1 MTLSVVR
8 FNWPYASCQNV
19 YWWYKRV
26 FYKRLIFCRHK
37 WIMQLKGFTQITQVK
52 WLLPIYQSQ
61 KCDAK
66 WKSVMGWL
74 FNLILT
80 NCQGLPWQVKWTHTM
95 NLLEL
100 EKFDLAMMGAAA
112 KVVRGKLLSPIS
124 SLLDAGL
131 NRAAA
136 QSPLVWF
143 PNWLVPKWV
152 GEPDL
157 STPGFHHRQ
166 DSSSCPMGNG
176 ARIGA
181 GTHRIFWF
189 CLTST

>member
-100 EKFDLAMMGAAA
+100 KIFDLAMMGAAA
-112 KVVRGKLLSPIS
+112 GWTIISNQFSFGCRIKQSSSAITS
-124 SLLDAGL
+124 SL
-131 NRAAA
+131 
-136 QSPLVWF
+136 
-143 PNWLVPKWV
+143 VPRPT
-152 GEPDL
+152 G
-157 STPGFHHRQ
+157 SQ
-166 DSSSCPMGNG
+166 DSSSPPMGNG

-181 GTHRIFWF
+181 GAHRIFWF
-189 CLTST
+189 CSIST